1 MACGLGLLN
10 CGGPISFVACFCT
23 ILCIHLQMHGQIW
36 KVCTCVLL
44 SSVLQLLS
52 PRKGADFAPHAP
64 SSENYIEVS
73 TIFRD
78 SEIKLT
84 GNFHSRE

>member
-1 MACGLGLLN
+1 MGDQLVLLHAYAQ
-10 CGGPISFVACFCT
+10 F
-23 ILCIHLQMHGQIW
+23 CIHLRMHGQIW

-44 SSVLQLLS
+44 SSVLQLQS

-84 GNFHSRE
+84 GKIYYFDTTISNWNL